1 LPQQVLKVAEAL
13 RVAGLDELKFTN
25 MFRRLIY
32 RISKPNQSA
41 KLLLD
46 AIKEWGRHL
55 APAGT
60 SDRAASD
67 APVPIQLIHNVP
79 RPDRSEHA
87 ENATD
92 SHDFADAPSDISGA

>member
-1 LPQQVLKVAEAL
+1 MPEAL
-13 RVAGLDELKFTN
+13 RVAGLDELRFAK
-25 MFRRLIY
+25 MIRRLINGL
-32 RISKPNQSA
+32 SKPETNF

-60 SDRAASD
+60 AERAASD

-79 RPDRSEHA
+79 RPDRSGLG
-87 ENATD
+87 ENSTG
-92 SHDFADAPSDISGA
+92 SQDFADASPEFSGA